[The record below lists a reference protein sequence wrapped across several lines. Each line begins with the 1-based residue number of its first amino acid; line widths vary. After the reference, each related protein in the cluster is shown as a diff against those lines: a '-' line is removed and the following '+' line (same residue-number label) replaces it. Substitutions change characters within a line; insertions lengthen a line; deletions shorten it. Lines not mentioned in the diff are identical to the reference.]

1 MFKKR
6 TGTITL
12 GISLI
17 GLGVLFLV
25 HQFFPFLT
33 YQILMMVWP
42 CILILLGL
50 EILVSYILGK
60 DSPLQFDGVSIFLTI
75 LLTLFS
81 LGMAAVDF
89 GLQYAEKFYNL
100 PPL

>member
-1 MFKKR
+1 MSKER

-12 GISLI
+12 GISLV
-17 GLGVLFLV
+17 GLGILFLI

-33 YQILMMVWP
+33 YRILMMVWP
-42 CILILLGL
+42 CILILLGI
-50 EILVSYILGK
+50 EILASYFLAK
-60 DSPLQFDGVSIFLTI
+60 DAPLKFDGVSIVLII

-89 GLQYAEKFYNL
+89 ALQYAEELCHL
-100 PPL
+100 PL